1 MQAVQWELRMKHR
14 WIVLSLALSAFGVT
28 AMAQTVYESRD
39 KAGPVFSDTPS
50 PGASAVVLPP
60 PNVVSPPRVT
70 PAAPAAAASAA
81 PAPHYRTLVIS
92 QPEPQGTVH
101 SNTGAFDVRAR
112 LNPPLRPSDR
122 IGVRLDGNAVPTL
135 FRSTNLRISETD
147 WRSTATGEGNSE
159 HQLQLVVLDAKGA
172 PLIESEPVRFYVR
185 RAAVGGSRR

>member
-1 MQAVQWELRMKHR
+1 MRHR
-14 WIVLSLALSAFGVT
+14 WIMLSLALLVFSVT
-28 AMAQTVYESRD
+28 AMAQTVYQSRD

-60 PNVVSPPRVT
+60 PNIVSPPRV
-70 PAAPAAAASAA
+70 APAPAASAA

-112 LNPPLRPSDR
+112 LNPPLRASDR

-135 FRSTNLRISETD
+135 FRSTNLRISESD
-147 WRSTATGEGNSE
+147 WRSAATGEGNSE

-172 PLIESEPVRFYVR
+172 PLIESRPVRFYVR